1 MHWISLSFL
10 EGFSPR
16 PVTAPLR
23 VQGSPVWNFFHLLTS
38 RVYRVLF
45 YLYDCVSSFV
55 FKFGREAS
63 IEGLL
68 WEGTT
73 GVCIALLLPESALI
87 FTFWELRDQQHYYR
101 FICGQNQVK
110 ERAGPCPSD
119 RLLHTEVG
127 VWGTW
132 GTGRWGS
139 GLAEQASLT
148 SRRALR
154 SQS

>member
-10 EGFSPR
+10 EDFSPC

-45 YLYDCVSSFV
+45 CLYDCVSSFV

-63 IEGLL
+63 IEGLF

-73 GVCIALLLPESALI
+73 GVWIALLLPESALI
-87 FTFWELRDQQHYYR
+87 FTFWELREISNTITTLYVAKIKLKRGLVLAPVTGCCRQR
-101 FICGQNQVK
+101 WVSGELGGQ
-110 ERAGPCPSD
+110 GD
-119 RLLHTEVG
+119 GEVG
-127 VWGTW
+127 
-132 GTGRWGS
+132 
-139 GLAEQASLT
+139 
-148 SRRALR
+148 
-154 SQS
+154 